1 MIYLKEP
8 LKIEEKSFE
17 IIKSNI
23 KKEFNLE
30 ELPVVLRAIHATGDY
45 DYENIIRFKNEPIKA
60 GIEALKDKVR
70 VFTDTKMAYAGI
82 NKKLLKIIG
91 ASIYC
96 YIDEKEIYENSKEKN
111 ITRSMA
117 AIDKA
122 VETNIEI
129 FVIGNAPT
137 ALFRLCEYIERK
149 IILPKLVI
157 GVPVGFVGAEE
168 SKEVLYSLN
177 VPSITTKGTK
187 GGSNVAAAIFNA
199 ILYTV
204 VGR

>member
-1 MIYLKEP
+1 MKYIKDP

-23 KKEFNLE
+23 KREFTLDE
-30 ELPVVLRAIHATGDY
+30 IPVVLRAIHSTGDY
-45 DYENIIRFKNEPIKA
+45 DYENIIRFKNKPVNV
-60 GIEALKDKVR
+60 GIETIRGGTK
-70 VFTDTKMAYAGI
+70 VFTDTKMALSGI
-82 NKKLLKIIG
+82 NKKSLLITES
-91 ASIYC
+91 SIHC
-96 YIDEKEIYENSKEKN
+96 YIDEEKIYEISRLKK

-122 VETNIEI
+122 VEDGTEV

-137 ALFRLCEYIERK
+137 ALFRLCEYIEK
-149 IILPKLVI
+149 GIILPKLII

-168 SKEVLYSLN
+168 SKEILYKLD

-199 ILYTV
+199 ILYMA